1 LPPRL
6 PAPLVQIVGRALAK
20 DPAQRYVDGAA
31 MAEALLEARRSAAG
45 SSAGARRSLGG
56 ARRTA
61 RGAAHVPRLGL
72 SRASAGDSA
81 GDSAR
86 GSGATSTI
94 DPPRDAPDG
103 STPPTPPLPP
113 LPPGG
118 PNGTRRAAP
127 LSPRRN
133 VNPAGRRR
141 AAAAL
146 GVVIALLGAMVAA
159 ALVIGHTTYT
169 HVPALM
175 HESQG
180 RAAAAARRAH
190 VRLTF
195 GHRHSPAPAHT
206 VVGQAPHAGR
216 RVASGTVVHVTIS
229 TGPAPVPVLAV
240 SHETVGDAEQSLH
253 SAGLRT
259 VVHDVPAPGTTP
271 GIVVAQDPV
280 GGTTRPRGSMV
291 TLSVA
296 EVPRWRTVTTF
307 DGRSSGLVHI
317 RGERWRVVYRMAF
330 QGTCTFILFCS
341 GPSARVTDAAG
352 SYVAGFGLQNGSNQE
367 QIFSTG
373 PGSYEI
379 QVTPGGDDAGWSA
392 QVQDRY

>member
-1 LPPRL
+1 MDSPPE
-6 PAPLVQIVGRALAK
+6 APS
-20 DPAQRYVDGAA
+20 P
-31 MAEALLEARRSAAG
+31 
-45 SSAGARRSLGG
+45 LG
-56 ARRTA
+56 
-61 RGAAHVPRLGL
+61 
-72 SRASAGDSA
+72 
-81 GDSAR
+81 
-86 GSGATSTI
+86 
-94 DPPRDAPDG
+94 
-103 STPPTPPLPP
+103 PPLPP
-113 LPPGG
+113 PPGG
-118 PNGTRRAAP
+118 PHGTRRAAP

-195 GHRHSPAPAHT
+195 GHRHSNAPAHT
-206 VVGQAPHAGR
+206 IIGQTPHAGR
-216 RVASGTVVHVTIS
+216 RVAAGTAVHVTVS
-229 TGPAPVPVLAV
+229 SGPAPVRVLAV
-240 SHETVGDAEQSLH
+240 SHATVGDAEQFLH

-259 VVHDVPAPGTTP
+259 VVRDVPAPGTTP
-271 GIVVAQDPV
+271 GIVVAQDPAA
-280 GGTTRPRGSMV
+280 GTTRPRGSTV

-296 EVPRWRTVTTF
+296 EVPQWRPVTTF

-352 SYVAGFGLQNGSNQE
+352 SYVAGFGLQNGSNQV
-367 QIFSTG
+367 QTFSTG

-379 QVTPGGDDAGWSA
+379 QVTPGGDSAGWSA